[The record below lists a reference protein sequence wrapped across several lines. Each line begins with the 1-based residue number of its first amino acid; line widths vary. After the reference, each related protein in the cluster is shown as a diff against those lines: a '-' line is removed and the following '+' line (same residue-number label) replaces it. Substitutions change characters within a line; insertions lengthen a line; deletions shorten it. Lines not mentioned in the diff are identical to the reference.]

1 MHAHCCRSD
10 SLLISDIQGQGRL
23 QKALTS
29 NHAAAA
35 VQHDASLSADTLSEG
50 CLVQARGKIAAAK
63 VLAPSTVLEV
73 LDTAIQAHG
82 GGGVSDDFPLARLW
96 AGARTLRIADG
107 PDDVHLI
114 AIARLELGK
123 RLSKL

>member
-1 MHAHCCRSD
+1 MPQR
-10 SLLISDIQGQGRL
+10 
-23 QKALTS
+23 
-29 NHAAAA
+29 
-35 VQHDASLSADTLSEG
+35 LSAALG
-50 CLVQARGKIAAAK
+50 AQARGKIAAAK

-73 LDTAIQAHG
+73 LDAAIQAHG

-114 AIARLELGK
+114 SIARLELAK
-123 RLSKL
+123 HMSKL

>member
-1 MHAHCCRSD
+1 M
-10 SLLISDIQGQGRL
+10 
-23 QKALTS
+23 
-29 NHAAAA
+29 
-35 VQHDASLSADTLSEG
+35 G